1 MNLKD
6 TKRAFIIYMNFIMI
20 NKEIRKRASSII
32 HEFNIS
38 MNLNIYEIDTKI
50 VETLKLIIE
59 VKEKE

>member
-1 MNLKD
+1 
-6 TKRAFIIYMNFIMI
+6 MNFIMI